1 MTYKA
6 LRCTRACCASD
17 WDVLVLCSDLTFVL
31 AAFFGSQIFMASCVK
46 MSTIMLLM
54 MPLAVAGSLLPLL
67 VSGGGPSPAP
77 SQAAGADTLAAVLMS
92 PVHTFGQYYGGNG
105 QEFTLSSFGAVP
117 TVSQSPGIM
126 YREGSGGG
134 GGTTMP
140 IVIIATVLVAA
151 GSAGG
156 VPCSMSMATE

>member
-1 MTYKA
+1 MLLTVMFLSSEFSCVLTYFRTGHCGSA
-6 LRCTRACCASD
+6 Y
-17 WDVLVLCSDLTFVL
+17 
-31 AAFFGSQIFMASCVK
+31 FGPQIFMASCVK
-46 MSTIMLLM
+46 MSTIMLMM

-67 VSGGGPSPAP
+67 VSGGGPSPSP
-77 SQAAGADTLAAVLMS
+77 SLAAGADTLVPLLMS
-92 PVHTFGQYYGGNG
+92 PVHTFGQHYGGTG
-105 QEFTLSSFGAVP
+105 QSSALLSFGAGP
-117 TVSQSPGIM
+117 TVSLSPGIM
-126 YREGSGGG
+126 YRDGGGGG